1 MILLITVLLIVRYYL
16 NQREEINS
24 VATRL
29 RDDISADAIAAYD
42 FAYGVGV
49 NARDLYDTVRP
60 RAISLYEQVRIRFD
74 KTTEA

>member
-29 RDDISADAIAAYD
+29 RDDISADAIAAFD

-49 NARDLYDTVRP
+49 SARGLYETIQP
-60 RAISLYEQVRIRFD
+60 RAINLYEQVRSRFD
-74 KTTEA
+74 KTTED